1 MANAK
6 LLFKS
11 GLLQLGVHGSRRTGT
26 VDLLDLIKKLRPQ
39 NCGKEMLRIGG
50 KGDGGYLIPDD
61 LKGVGYCF
69 SPGVNTVSDFENEL
83 ADLGIKCFLADYSV
97 EGPPIARPDFTFDKK
112 FLGSSERG
120 NFITLASW
128 KDKYIKEYGGDLI
141 LQMDIEGWE
150 YEVIL
155 NTPDSLL
162 DQFRIMAI
170 EFHYLDWLFD
180 PFAFRFL
187 SSSFE
192 KILHHFHVA
201 HIHPN
206 NGQGSVK
213 VGNIEGR

>member
-1 MANAK
+1 
-6 LLFKS
+6 
-11 GLLQLGVHGSRRTGT
+11 
-26 VDLLDLIKKLRPQ
+26 
-39 NCGKEMLRIGG
+39 
-50 KGDGGYLIPDD
+50 
-61 LKGVGYCF
+61 
-69 SPGVNTVSDFENEL
+69 
-83 ADLGIKCFLADYSV
+83 
-97 EGPPIARPDFTFDKK
+97 
-112 FLGSSERG
+112 
-120 NFITLASW
+120 
-128 KDKYIKEYGGDLI
+128 
-141 LQMDIEGWE
+141 MDIEGWE

-213 VGNIEGR
+213 VGNIEVPRSLEFTFINKRRVSATRPLNVFPHRLDAENTAGRSLPLPKCWYASN